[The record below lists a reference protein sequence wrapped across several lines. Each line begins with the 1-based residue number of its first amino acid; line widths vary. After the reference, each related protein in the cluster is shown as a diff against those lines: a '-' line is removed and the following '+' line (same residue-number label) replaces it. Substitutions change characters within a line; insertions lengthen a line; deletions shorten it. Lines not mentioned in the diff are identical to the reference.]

1 MRQQL
6 QQPGL
11 SDTRSRFF
19 VAMAVVLLVVVFV
32 GFAPTLFLKTFFD
45 TPELPWYLH
54 VHGAALTAWY
64 VLFLTQTLLVATNRT
79 STHQRLGVFAAV
91 AAVLLVLTT
100 FFLILNA
107 EASIEARGRTP
118 VLPIEAVVLGDL
130 TVLVVFSILVSVGIS
145 FRHRPAVHKRAML
158 LASTILVLPA
168 LGRIAIWAGVVV
180 IPVVLFSLM
189 FAVWA
194 HDLFTD
200 KQLHATTAWSSALFV
215 AQAVAATVLP
225 RTEAGKAFVAA
236 ISLPAG

>member
-1 MRQQL
+1 MSHQP

-11 SDTRSRFF
+11 SDSRSWFF
-19 VAMAVVLLVVVFV
+19 VAAALLLVIVLV
-32 GFAPTLFLKTFFD
+32 GFAPSFFLKAFFNR
-45 TPELPWYLH
+45 PQLPWYLH
-54 VHGAALTAWY
+54 VHGAALTIWY

-79 STHQRLGVFAAV
+79 ATHQRLGVFAAV

-100 FFLILNA
+100 FFLIMNA
-107 EASIEARGRTP
+107 EASIVARGRTP
-118 VLPIEAVVLGDL
+118 VLPIEVVVLGDL
-130 TVLVVFSILVSVGIS
+130 SVLVVFSILVSVGIS

-168 LGRIAIWAGVVV
+168 LGRVAIWAGYVV
-180 IPVVLFSLM
+180 IPVVLFSLL

-200 KQLHATTAWSSALFV
+200 KRLHATTAWSSALFI
-215 AQAVAATVLP
+215 AQLVAAIVLP
-225 RTEAGKAFVAA
+225 RTEAGRAFVAA